1 MKSIWLWGVLA
12 LGLAGCSTSAREA
25 AGTHGGIAI
34 AVTERGF
41 EPPEVKVAGGAPVTL
56 AFTRR
61 TDATCAKEVVI
72 ADYGIRKELPLD
84 QRVEV
89 TFTPRGPGAIGFACG
104 MNMITGRLIV
114 E

>member
-1 MKSIWLWGVLA
+1 MKSYWLWVVLA
-12 LGLAGCSTSAREA
+12 AGLAGCSTTARQA

-41 EPPEVKVAGGAPVTL
+41 EPAVVKVPGGTPVTL
-56 AFTRR
+56 AITRR
-61 TDATCAKEVVI
+61 TDATCAKEIVI
-72 ADYGIRKELPLD
+72 AEYGIRKELPLN

-104 MNMITGRLIV
+104 MDMITGKLVV

>member
-1 MKSIWLWGVLA
+1 MKSYWLWVVLA
-12 LGLAGCSTSAREA
+12 LGLAGCSTSARQA
-25 AGTHGGIAI
+25 SGTNGGIEI

-41 EPPEVKVAGGAPVTL
+41 EPAEVKVAGGTPVTL
-56 AFTRR
+56 AITRR
-61 TDATCAKEVVI
+61 TDATCAKEIVI
-72 ADYGIRKELPLD
+72 ADYGIRRELPLD

-104 MNMITGRLIV
+104 MNMITGKLIV